1 VLATGA
7 QWRRDG
13 QGRSNRTPLDWPTG
27 VTIKSADDVMA
38 GDPIS
43 GEVLVYDDDWFY
55 MGPQVAHRL
64 ALSGCRVTL
73 ATSSA
78 SIADWMRESNLLDQ
92 VHLVH
97 DLRAAGV
104 QLRVNQHLVT
114 TPDGVSLHDAVSDQ
128 TMPVAT
134 PTIVLVTERA
144 PVDDL
149 YATLLADG
157 RLAVDRLSRIG
168 DCLRPS
174 IIADAVY
181 SGHLFARAFD
191 SDLPPAKRDR
201 VVIDEMSTL

>member
-1 VLATGA
+1 
-7 QWRRDG
+7 
-13 QGRSNRTPLDWPTG
+13 
-27 VTIKSADDVMA
+27 
-38 GDPIS
+38 
-43 GEVLVYDDDWFY
+43 
-55 MGPQVAHRL
+55 
-64 ALSGCRVTL
+64 
-73 ATSSA
+73 
-78 SIADWMRESNLLDQ
+78 
-92 VHLVH
+92 
-97 DLRAAGV
+97 V